1 MTGPMTPGDPMS
13 RSGARWCKKHN
24 RWECASAKEHHATA
38 LRGLAYCRHCAG
50 QSTAVAKARGEA
62 NLLAW
67 SLLSD
72 EHESVGA
79 LDPAD
84 VVLRSLRVAVMRA
97 DFYAARL
104 QELAEAETAEGVEAG
119 PDALV
124 GPTYAAGRDG
134 QKVETGEQRRAL
146 TRLEAEER
154 DRAVRFAKTA
164 HDMGIDT
171 RRLELEQAQAS
182 VVVTAVG
189 LGLDAIPDLTAVQRD
204 RFLEAFLAGIGR
216 PVQLDQADE
225 SAPVVVAGEV
235 QA

>member
-1 MTGPMTPGDPMS
+1 MTVMRPDDPM
-13 RSGARWCKKHN
+13 RHSGAVWCQLHG
-24 RWECASAKEHHATA
+24 RWECSKNSKRSQERCHQPAILGTATCRTHAGEKTE
-38 LRGLAYCRHCAG
+38 LVKSRG
-50 QSTAVAKARGEA
+50 QA

-67 SLLSD
+67 SLLSS
-72 EHESVGA
+72 EHETAGQ

-104 QELAEAETAEGVEAG
+104 QELAAGDDHG

-124 GPTYAAGRDG
+124 GPTFAAGRDG
-134 QKVETGEQRRAL
+134 QRVETGEQRRAL

-189 LGLDAIPDLTAVQRD
+189 LGLDAIPDLEPVQRD

-216 PVQLDQADE
+216 PVSLDDE
-225 SAPVVVAGEV
+225 PTVVAGEV
-235 QA
+235 EA